1 MLLTL
6 RNRWPTSRPERH
18 RKLLIVVGA
27 RLYIVRCCG
36 SPKEMGAAQGS
47 ALQSKI
53 RSAHQDVLRK
63 LEAFR
68 LQQPRWLPYRAYR
81 WLAEQKAW
89 RFLAGPLSRDYPAM
103 SQRLSGIAEGAGVS
117 LKAIYLL
124 NALEPLLSLVG
135 GCTTCPGACSA
146 VAVRGRRS
154 ATGEPI
160 IARNFDYLPLAQPY
174 YAVRESRPQQ
184 KQRALEFT
192 LAPSAGSVDGMNEE
206 GLCIVYNYAY
216 TTDTPSA
223 TTAPISMAISE
234 ALERCST
241 VTEAAEWIPLRPRW
255 GGGLLMLADATG
267 DIASL
272 ELSSTRSHLRRPP
285 PGEDVLFHTN
295 ALSDAHMQEIQ
306 VPWEA
311 TYTDRA
317 PVPLRG
323 RRVHQSS
330 ELRGR
335 RFEQLLAE
343 TEIFGPDE
351 LAVVMAD
358 HGPNGVADDCTPCV
372 HSSYWC
378 TTACLQFFPRSRRM
392 RVAYETACQ
401 ARYEEVGL

>member
-1 MLLTL
+1 MQT
-6 RNRWPTSRPERH
+6 NIASSKVIE
-18 RKLLIVVGA
+18 
-27 RLYIVRCCG
+27 VRCCG
-36 SPKEMGAAQGS
+36 SPKEMGLAQGA

-68 LQQPRWLPYRAYR
+68 LQQPRWLPYQAYR
-81 WLAEQKAW
+81 WLTEQKAW

-103 SQRLSGIAEGAGVS
+103 SQRLSGIAEGAGVG

-124 NALEPLLSLVG
+124 NSLEPFLSLVG
-135 GCTTCPGACSA
+135 DCTTCPGACST

-160 IARNFDYLPLAQPY
+160 IAHNFDYLPVAQPY
-174 YAVRESRPQQ
+174 YVVRESRPQQ
-184 KQRALEFT
+184 KRRAVEFT
-192 LAPSAGSVDGMNEE
+192 LAPLAGSVDGMNEE
-206 GLCIVYNYAY
+206 GLCIAYNYAY
-216 TTDTPSA
+216 TTDTPSGTA
-223 TTAPISMAISE
+223 APISMAISE

-272 ELSSTRSHLRRPP
+272 ELSSTRSHLRRPT

-306 VPWEA
+306 VSWEA

-317 PVPLRG
+317 PIPLRG
-323 RRVHQSS
+323 HRVHQSS
-330 ELRGR
+330 ELRGQ

-343 TEIFGPDE
+343 TEILGPDE
-351 LAVVMAD
+351 LAAVMAD
-358 HGPNGVADDCTPCV
+358 HGPSGAPDDCTPCV

-392 RVAYETACQ
+392 RVAYESACQ
-401 ARYEEVGL
+401 ARYEEVRL